1 MGEENGVDLMDTMT
15 VWLCILTMFFV
26 LESVLLLYFVNWIL
40 WRWNTLL
47 TRINKGE
54 PLSNTD
60 DEE

>member
-1 MGEENGVDLMDTMT
+1 MESYTI
-15 VWLCILTMFFV
+15 WLSVLTMFFV

-54 PLSNTD
+54 PLSKETE
-60 DEE
+60 DE

>member
-1 MGEENGVDLMDTMT
+1 MGEEHGVDLMDTMT